1 MEINLEKC
9 NDIKIIDPHWFTQC
23 IGIKVRFLN
32 FIGWLISNIAYILRD
47 DGTILRYI
55 YISNV
60 ACILKDFID
69 DYLEWVMF
77 GFEMVCLILKDFMK
91 ENKEKNIVIRILVL
105 QI

>member
-55 YISNV
+55 YIYIQRCLHSERLHWWLPRVGNV
-60 ACILKDFID
+60 WFWNGMFDFKRF
-69 DYLEWVMF
+69 YER
-77 GFEMVCLILKDFMK
+77 K
-91 ENKEKNIVIRILVL
+91 
-105 QI
+105 